1 MMYLPKLFAY
11 ASLILLM
18 FEKMTFTQ
26 ISHNFLLSVFMDLP
40 FQKVKKNIVWGKIE
54 TRVIDIF
61 FLYINS
67 STFFLAGNQFIF
79 CKEEVVA
86 TYI

>member
-40 FQKVKKNIVWGKIE
+40 FQNVKKNIVWGKYRDWGNRYIFSLY
-54 TRVIDIF
+54 RQLNF
-61 FLYINS
+61 FLS
-67 STFFLAGNQFIF
+67 W
-79 CKEEVVA
+79 
-86 TYI
+86 

>member
-40 FQKVKKNIVWGKIE
+40 FQKVKKNIVWGKYRDWGNRYIYPLY
-54 TRVIDIF
+54 RQLKF
-61 FLYINS
+61 FLS
-67 STFFLAGNQFIF
+67 W
-79 CKEEVVA
+79 
-86 TYI
+86 